1 MKREYSKCG
10 ILAKNCGFLSISG
23 RPVAENILSAMF
35 LGLAEYSK
43 CDVLG
48 HSKCNRV

>member
-1 MKREYSKCG
+1 MN
-10 ILAKNCGFLSISG
+10 ILSAVFLQKSVGFYPFLVD
-23 RPVAENILSAMF
+23 RWQKNILSAMF

-48 HSKCNRV
+48 HSKCSRV